1 MSNARSRR
9 MTLYERR
16 RMSKS
21 QYIKYEKSTQTWIQ
35 HRKVIYL
42 YWYKF
47 LQHAERDERFSVD
60 WSVYRTWGGR
70 DVVMNTRFDEWWKRY
85 WRDNF
90 GFSKDQGTRPR
101 FFTDKNP
108 EIVAMRT
115 CLRIYEN
122 RHRGSNWE
130 IACWFAR
137 QEKEV
142 KGRTLPKALEG
153 GVVGFYRARDE
164 LGEER
169 ESFDIWTIDKEI
181 GKRTGGGQAKTGFG
195 LSGREMK
202 NPRIRKAS
210 KEKDIMDIDGRESWV
225 TLSPEDDLTS
235 REYHDWEIAA
245 SEVKD
250 FRKIKRRVQG
260 YVSRYLRQ
268 ADDLMRN
275 ISQGSLDPPS
285 NNS

>member
-1 MSNARSRR
+1 
-9 MTLYERR
+9 
-16 RMSKS
+16 
-21 QYIKYEKSTQTWIQ
+21 
-35 HRKVIYL
+35 
-42 YWYKF
+42 
-47 LQHAERDERFSVD
+47 
-60 WSVYRTWGGR
+60 
-70 DVVMNTRFDEWWKRY
+70 
-85 WRDNF
+85 
-90 GFSKDQGTRPR
+90 
-101 FFTDKNP
+101 
-108 EIVAMRT
+108 
-115 CLRIYEN
+115 
-122 RHRGSNWE
+122 
-130 IACWFAR
+130 
-137 QEKEV
+137 V

-245 SEVKD
+245 SENKD

-268 ADDLMRN
+268 ADGLMWN
-275 ISQGSLDPPS
+275 ISQGSLDPPKENHS
-285 NNS
+285 IL